1 LFSFSTAMS
10 ADRDD
15 RQRQFEAGARAA
27 FELRAGRELSDAEWV
42 ALRGRLLEFVGI
54 LRAWDHGT
62 NSTNSPQRGKVESL
76 CQPEP

>member
-1 LFSFSTAMS
+1 MS

-42 ALRGRLLEFVGI
+42 ALRGRLLEFVRL
-54 LRAWDHGT
+54 LRAWHQT
-62 NSTNSPQRGKVESL
+62 TIRPQRGNLEKL
-76 CQPEP
+76 CQPDP